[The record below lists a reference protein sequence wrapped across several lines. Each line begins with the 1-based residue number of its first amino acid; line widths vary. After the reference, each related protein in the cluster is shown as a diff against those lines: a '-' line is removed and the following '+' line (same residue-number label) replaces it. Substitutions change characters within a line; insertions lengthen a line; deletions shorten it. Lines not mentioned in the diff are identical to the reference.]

1 MARIVVRR
9 GNELEKP
16 SSQLQGAGG
25 TEYIGSLIEEAHVKL
40 NKRSAEG
47 HIY

>member
-1 MARIVVRR
+1 MARIVVR
-9 GNELEKP
+9 GGDELEKP

-25 TEYIGSLIEEAHVKL
+25 TEYIGSLIKEAHVKF

-47 HIY
+47 HIF